1 MAPTDM
7 GITNKINVFIDV
19 IMDLLNSTL
28 LFSVNNLE
36 SIG

>member
-1 MAPTDM
+1 MPPTDM

-28 LFSVNNLE
+28 LFSVDNLE